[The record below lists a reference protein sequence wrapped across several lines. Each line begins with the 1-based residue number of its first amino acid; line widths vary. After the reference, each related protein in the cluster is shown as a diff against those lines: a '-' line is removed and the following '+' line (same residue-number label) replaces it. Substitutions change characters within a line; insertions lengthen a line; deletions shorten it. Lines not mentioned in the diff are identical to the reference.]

1 MAQLSTKFKIILIVF
16 AVIIGLYVI
25 QFIVSGMSSSSKRE
39 AFSNDE
45 FDEEP
50 NEKPKKRDHK
60 KKKGDDDS
68 SEHFDDEDDKK
79 KTATDKEV
87 KLDLLEKVEDVFNKL
102 YPESDKK
109 PVIFDMLTRKE
120 HFKELKEKYESGE
133 GIDKYVKNFVKQTMA
148 NIESDKI
155 DQKKTETFEELMD
168 KPFNHINESLDK
180 QESRSKLLSDLEDL
194 VTKIGKIQNEIKKIQ
209 DDEPVK
215 KTEAKKDDPKKD
227 DDKKKEKEKFKDG
240 SIIEGFENRFS
251 YASY

>member
-39 AFSNDE
+39 AFSNDD

-50 NEKPKKRDHK
+50 NEKPKKRDTK
-60 KKKGDDDS
+60 KKKSDDD
-68 SEHFDDEDDKK
+68 EHFEEDDDKQKK
-79 KTATDKEV
+79 SIDKEV
-87 KLDLLEKVEDVFNKL
+87 KLDILEKVEDVFNKI
-102 YPESDKK
+102 YPDSDKK
-109 PVIFDMLTRKE
+109 PVLFDMLTRKE

-133 GIDKYVKNFVKQTMA
+133 GIDKYVKNFVKQTMSK
-148 NIESDKI
+148 IESDKI
-155 DQKKTETFEELMD
+155 DEKKTETFEEIMD

-209 DDEPVK
+209 DDEP
-215 KTEAKKDDPKKD
+215 AKKEDKK
-227 DDKKKEKEKFKDG
+227 DDKKKEDKKDDKKEKFKDG
-240 SIIEGFENRFS
+240 SIIEGFENRLS